1 MIRTTSWPLQHI
13 GGTNYSQWI
22 NQLSWVTPVCK
33 EQSNI
38 VRGLHTFENWAM
50 DSLVFIQIHCLLGQ
64 IHIIIVSWVQTDN
77 VLWLQNWIVGESCR
91 KTASSCQW
99 KHSGH
104 IRANSAAAM
113 RGRSRRRKEE
123 GPERCGDIPGSS
135 IACFCTVDLKGGPKK
150 KKSYESRVWRCA
162 LRNVERPLTWACVGL
177 WGQGWGVNGTQ
188 TVDPDL
194 RSNNKIHLGLT
205 FVLTTAWNNQ
215 DHTVKSEYPL
225 FTLYIYIVH
234 NHQQATSADVIW
246 IELLCKSK
254 IFAQMSKRSNFM
266 NSHCI

>member
-1 MIRTTSWPLQHI
+1 MQENCLFLSMKALWTYKGKQCCSYEREEQKEEGGRT
-13 GGTNYSQWI
+13 
-22 NQLSWVTPVCK
+22 
-33 EQSNI
+33 
-38 VRGLHTFENWAM
+38 R
-50 DSLVFIQIHCLLGQ
+50 
-64 IHIIIVSWVQTDN
+64 
-77 VLWLQNWIVGESCR
+77 
-91 KTASSCQW
+91 
-99 KHSGH
+99 
-104 IRANSAAAM
+104 AM
-113 RGRSRRRKEE
+113 RGYPREQHRLFLHSRFERRAK
-123 GPERCGDIPGSS
+123 
-135 IACFCTVDLKGGPKK
+135 KK

-215 DHTVKSEYPL
+215 DHTVKSKYPL

-246 IELLCKSK
+246 IEFLCKSK